1 MQSIEFVLCTNVDLK
16 GNKCEDLDKIRTLLN
31 VDYVELSIT
40 LKEYNYKNNEIHK
53 NVIKYPIYLSNTT
66 VNVNQILIKGIK

>member
-1 MQSIEFVLCTNVDLK
+1 MQSIEFVLCTNFDLK

-53 NVIKYPIYLSNTT
+53 KRTRLQSLKPIKSI
-66 VNVNQILIKGIK
+66 